1 MQYGHNSVSNDDPGL
16 QDSDNLDWRNRHFLL
31 DKPQPRIYN
40 ISQMEQIEIIKSRSL
55 AEQVYELLQR
65 QIVEGHLK
73 PGARIV
79 EKKLTLQLGISRT
92 PIREALLKLEMAGIV
107 VCNSRRS
114 YNVRTLTVADVKD
127 TFEIL
132 GILEGAVASSVAQ
145 AVTNGDLALLKEY
158 NESMAKAGRRGD
170 FPTYG
175 AWNEK
180 FHDVLISKYKN
191 QSLRNLCD
199 TVRRLLY
206 TFPVRHG
213 SLTQW
218 IEKSVKEHEEI
229 IRLAA
234 AKDGPALGKF
244 FRDVHWNH
252 LSHSRYI
259 EDAFAGEQNDAS
271 RPDAEKQK
279 SAEPMSAIHSSVL
292 TRSSSPNG
300 HAK

>member
-1 MQYGHNSVSNDDPGL
+1 MKASE
-16 QDSDNLDWRNRHFLL
+16 
-31 DKPQPRIYN
+31 RI
-40 ISQMEQIEIIKSRSL
+40 QSRSIT
-55 AEQVYELLQR
+55 EQVYEFLENE
-65 QIVEGHLK
+65 IVLGHLK
-73 PGARIV
+73 PGERIL
-79 EKKLTLQLGISRT
+79 EKDLCVRLGISRT
-92 PIREALLKLEMAGIV
+92 PIREALLKLEVAGIV

-114 YNVRTLTVADVKD
+114 YNVRTLTVADVEE

-158 NESMAKAGRRGD
+158 NESMAEAGRRGD
-170 FPTYG
+170 FHTYG

-213 SLTQW
+213 SLAEW

-252 LSHSRYI
+252 HDHSHYI
-259 EDAFAGEQNDAS
+259 EDAFAGEHIDAS
-271 RPDAEKQK
+271 RSDAEKQK
-279 SAEPMSAIHSSVL
+279 SDNPLSTIHSSVL

-300 HAK
+300 QAK